1 MGRHGLPIGD
11 REAVLSEVCH
21 IVPDVKMRS
30 DSGPVLEILHEGDI
44 LLAVVIV
51 MEHAALD
58 ATEADHHIV
67 PRDYVL
73 RSVAGVLVSEGS
85 DELVRELILDRISDL
100 IHEPHHEAGL
110 AAIFL
115 GKSLALFALA
125 I

>member
-1 MGRHGLPIGD
+1 
-11 REAVLSEVCH
+11 
-21 IVPDVKMRS
+21 
-30 DSGPVLEILHEGDI
+30 
-44 LLAVVIV
+44 

-58 ATEADHHIV
+58 AAKADHHIV
-67 PRDYVL
+67 PRNYVL

-85 DELVRELILDRISDL
+85 DELVRELILDSVRYLVD
-100 IHEPHHEAGL
+100 EPDHNAGL